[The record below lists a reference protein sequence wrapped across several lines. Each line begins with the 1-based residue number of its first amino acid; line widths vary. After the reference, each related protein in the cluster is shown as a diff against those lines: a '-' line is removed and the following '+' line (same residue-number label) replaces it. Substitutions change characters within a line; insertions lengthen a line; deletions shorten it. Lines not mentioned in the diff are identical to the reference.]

1 MIFCRNVM
9 IYFDEKTKAELAKK
23 LYNQL
28 RSGGYLF
35 IGHSETLNGL
45 GANFKQV
52 KSAIYQKT

>member
-1 MIFCRNVM
+1 M
-9 IYFDEKTKAELAKK
+9 IYFDEKTRAELAKK

-45 GANFKQV
+45 GTTFKHMQ
-52 KSAIYQKT
+52 SAIYQKP